1 MRSNNNSCKRDEKE
15 DRPYKVFKI
24 TDGVVIDHIP
34 AGKALQVVRVLGLSK
49 NIGEG
54 IITLGMNLESKKAG
68 KKDVVKIENKELTKE
83 ELNKI
88 ALIAPNAS
96 VNIIKNENVS
106 EKLNIMMPAKLEN
119 IIKCANPNCIT
130 RHYDM
135 KTKFTTTN
143 RDPLK
148 IRCSYCERIFDQ
160 DDIELR

>member
-1 MRSNNNSCKRDEKE
+1 MKANQNREPNKE
-15 DRPYKVFKI
+15 ERPYKVFKI
-24 TDGVVIDHIP
+24 KEGVVIDHIP

-49 NIGEG
+49 NLGES
-54 IITLGMNLESKKAG
+54 IITLGMNLESKKQG

-106 EKLNIMMPAKLEN
+106 EKLNIMIPAKLDN
-119 IIKCANPNCIT
+119 LIQCANPNCIT

-135 KTKFTTTN
+135 KTKFTTTS

-148 IRCSYCERIFDQ
+148 IRCSYCERIFDK
-160 DDIELR
+160 DDVELR